1 MKKYWIIWLRTSLAS
16 VQGMLTHRGGV
27 VLFLAGKWLR
37 FGLFIWFLQLLY
49 QRLARLDSYSFE
61 QLLTF
66 FLVFNLVD
74 LVPQI
79 FFRGIYWFRNQVVS
93 GEFDFVLLAP
103 MNGLFRIM
111 TQSTDI
117 LDVPLLILVVVL
129 LARQPIDWWSGAG
142 VMGLVLLVSGLVVVT
157 AIHIGVAALG
167 VVTTEVDHTMM
178 MYRDIAQMA
187 RFPVDIYTDWLRNGL
202 TFVIPVAVAFTWPAK
217 ALLGLLSWPVAGAG
231 VTVAVIAMG
240 TALKL
245 WHYALK
251 QYASA
256 SS

>member
-1 MKKYWIIWLRTSLAS
+1 MKKYLIIWLRTSLAS
-16 VQGMLTHRGGV
+16 VQGMLTHRGGA

-37 FGLFIWFLQLLY
+37 FGLFIFLLQILH

-103 MNGLFRIM
+103 MNALFRIM

-117 LDVPLLILVVVL
+117 LDVPLLALVVVL
-129 LARQPIDWWSGAG
+129 LAWQPINWWSGAG
-142 VMGLVLLVSGLVVVT
+142 MMGLVLLVSGLVVVT

-187 RFPVDIYTDWLRNGL
+187 RFPVDIYTDWLRHGL

-217 ALLGLLSWPVAGAG
+217 AFLGLLSWPVAGAG
-231 VTVAVIAMG
+231 VAIAVIAMG
-240 TALKL
+240 AALKL

>member
-16 VQGMLTHRGGV
+16 VQGMLTHRGGAG
-27 VLFLAGKWLR
+27 LFLTGKWLR
-37 FGLFIWFLQLLY
+37 VGLFIWFLQLLH
-49 QRLARLDSYSFE
+49 QRLAKLDSYSFE

-103 MNGLFRIM
+103 MNGLWRIM

-117 LDVPLLILVVVL
+117 LDVPLLILVGVM
-129 LARQPIDWWSGAG
+129 LARQPINWWGGAG

-167 VVTTEVDHTMM
+167 VVTTEVDHTIM

-231 VTVAVIAMG
+231 VAVAVIAMG
-240 TALKL
+240 AALKL

>member
-16 VQGMLTHRGGV
+16 VQGMLTHRGGA
-27 VLFLAGKWLR
+27 VLFLTGKWLR
-37 FGLFIWFLQLLY
+37 FGLFIWFLQLLH
-49 QRLARLDSYSFE
+49 QRLAKLDSYSFE

-103 MNGLFRIM
+103 MNGLWRIM

-117 LDVPLLILVVVL
+117 LDVPLLILVGVM
-129 LARQPIDWWSGAG
+129 LARQPINWWGGAG

-167 VVTTEVDHTMM
+167 VVTTEVDQTIM

-231 VTVAVIAMG
+231 VAVAVIAMG
-240 TALKL
+240 AALKL